1 MKKILLFILM
11 LFAVIILLPTFLVL
25 CMAKKPQDA
34 PLTASG
40 PAVTVYYSDTGET
53 KSIPLESYLPGVV
66 AAEMPA
72 SFHAEALK
80 AQAVAARTY
89 IYNRMFTGAT
99 DDIHPSA
106 HVCTDSTHCK
116 AWISDEK
123 MHTDLGENWYE
134 TYFPKIEAAVRDTC
148 GEIVTYN
155 SEPIVAVFHSTGSGR
170 TENSADVWG
179 GDLPYLKSV
188 ESAGDMLSPKFSS
201 TVEVPKT
208 EVCEKLG
215 VSDAHVYEYTRS
227 EGGAVL
233 TVNIGGFLFRGVD
246 IRSHFDLNAAN
257 FEIEETDDDF
267 IFHVKGNGHGV
278 GLSQYGANAMAEN
291 GSTYTDILTTYYTG
305 VSLSKAW

>member
-1 MKKILLFILM
+1 MKKILFFIAM
-11 LFAVIILLPTFLVL
+11 LFAVIILLPTFLAL
-25 CMAKKPQDA
+25 CTAKKTQGMP
-34 PLTASG
+34 PLASG
-40 PAVTVYYSDTGET
+40 PYVTVLHADTGET
-53 KSIPLESYLPGVV
+53 ENIELESYLLGVI

-72 SFHAEALK
+72 SFHGEALK

-89 IYNRMFTGAT
+89 IYNRILSGTPDA
-99 DDIHPSA
+99 DHKNA

-116 AWISDEK
+116 AWLSDAALHK
-123 MHTDLGENWYE
+123 DMGEGWYE
-134 TYFPKIEAAVRDTC
+134 QYYPKIENAARETY
-148 GEIVTYN
+148 GEIVTYE

-179 GDLPYLKSV
+179 GELPYLKSV
-188 ESAGDMLSPKFSS
+188 ESPGDTLSPKFSS
-201 TVEVPKT
+201 TVEVSKT
-208 EVCEKLG
+208 EVCDKLG
-215 VSDAHVYEYTRS
+215 ITDAHVYEYVRS

-246 IRSHFDLNAAN
+246 IRSYFGLNAAN
-257 FEIEETDDDF
+257 FEIEETDDAF

-291 GSTYTDILTTYYTG
+291 GSSYAEILTTYYTG